1 MSFFSITAL
10 KVCAAV
16 ILVALSGISA
26 GLEVALFSIDSV
38 FLRVWSAAGTEEQK
52 CLATKLLF
60 FFNQYHFTLVSL
72 ILFNSSCM
80 MSLPIVLDT
89 LVSPMTSLI
98 LSITVVLFIGEVIPL
113 AFFVRHSVFICAFFS
128 PLIKASIIITS
139 PISYPVSLLLD
150 YILGLHEELLD
161 RDELAALILPVEFSA
176 DNTDERRDNTD
187 TVTISDMPTK
197 HVKMH
202 PMYQIPMNGFV
213 DPLTFPSSSREDE
226 RQLGEENDEE
236 NSHSV
241 VHSSASATGNF
252 RSVKTEEEDAYRLRK
267 EEVQMLKGAMQLS
280 KATVMNHMRT
290 KTEHIFMLSS
300 QQRLDAATVA
310 SIIQSGF
317 SRIPIYF
324 GDNPR
329 HVIGVLIVNS
339 LVKLCFASPDPPPL
353 LANYPLRE
361 VMRLSESA
369 TLYDAYLAFR
379 EGSSNM
385 AVIYNSIGIMVGLL
399 TLTDVLSTLYLES
412 PSIEDASGNYVIQRR
427 ANKMVGLVESMKFLS
442 QSKHINTSF
451 LSRESEKEMAQEI
464 TIDNIRNSQTE

>member
-1 MSFFSITAL
+1 
-10 KVCAAV
+10 
-16 ILVALSGISA
+16 
-26 GLEVALFSIDSV
+26 
-38 FLRVWSAAGTEEQK
+38 
-52 CLATKLLF
+52 
-60 FFNQYHFTLVSL
+60 
-72 ILFNSSCM
+72 M

-113 AFFVRHSVFICAFFS
+113 AFFVRHSIFICAFFS

-150 YILGLHEELLD
+150 NILGLHEELLD
-161 RDELAALILPVEFSA
+161 RDELAAIILPAEYSTNNVDEQLDSA
-176 DNTDERRDNTD
+176 AI
-187 TVTISDMPTK
+187 TISDMSTNQAK
-197 HVKMH
+197 VH
-202 PMYQIPMNGFV
+202 PMDQVSLHGFL
-213 DPLTFPSSSREDE
+213 DPLTFPSSSHEDE
-226 RQLGEENDEE
+226 RKLEEENTER
-236 NSHSV
+236 NSPSV
-241 VHSSASATGNF
+241 VHLPVTATTIG
-252 RSVKTEEEDAYRLRK
+252 RSVSTEEEDAYRLRK
-267 EEVQMLKGAMQLS
+267 EEVQMLNGAMQLS

-300 QQRLDAATVA
+300 QQRLDAATVS

-317 SRIPIYF
+317 SRIPIYC
-324 GDNPR
+324 GDNVR

-399 TLTDVLSTLYLES
+399 TLTDVLSTLYLAS
-412 PSIEDASGNYVIQRR
+412 PSTENTLGNDGIQRR

-442 QSKHINTSF
+442 QSRHINTIS
-451 LSRESEKEMAQEI
+451 LSREGENGMAHEI